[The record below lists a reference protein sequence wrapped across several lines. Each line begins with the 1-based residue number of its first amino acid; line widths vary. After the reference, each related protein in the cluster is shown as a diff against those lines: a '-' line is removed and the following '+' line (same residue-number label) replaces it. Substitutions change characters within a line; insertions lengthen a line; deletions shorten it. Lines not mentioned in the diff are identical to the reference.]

1 MDEDLLKK
9 YYEHQEKRGHLLA
22 TGHTEDQVSGMGYK
36 SMTFQEF
43 RDYHNRL
50 HPKTPEQ
57 I

>member
-22 TGHTEDQVSGMGYK
+22 TGHTEEQVSGMGYK

-43 RDYHNRL
+43 RD
-50 HPKTPEQ
+50 
-57 I
+57 